1 MTNAEVYGTLEL
13 IFMELGK
20 INKHLDNLLSTG
32 SQMHKISNQ
41 LENMAVTQ
49 QQEVIHHIG
58 N

>member
-1 MTNAEVYGTLEL
+1 MTNAEVYDALVL
-13 IFMELGK
+13 ILVELGK

-41 LENMAVTQ
+41 LENMVITQ

>member
-1 MTNAEVYGTLEL
+1 MTNAEVHGTLEL
-13 IFMELGK
+13 ILMELGK